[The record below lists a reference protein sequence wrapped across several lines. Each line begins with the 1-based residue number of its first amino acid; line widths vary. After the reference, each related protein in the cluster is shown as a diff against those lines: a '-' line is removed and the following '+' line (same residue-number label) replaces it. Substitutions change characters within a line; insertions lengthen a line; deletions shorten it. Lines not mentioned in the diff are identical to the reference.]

1 MISDIKGTPPAKPEL
16 YTPKVQPPVAANA
29 PKPLDAAVR
38 KAEIVPIKKADIA
51 IDPVEMQQ
59 KLKRVLEEANQ
70 HMANSKVQLGFS
82 MNQAISGP
90 VITVKNLQSGEVVR
104 TIPSEVVIKVAQN
117 IDSLKGILFNQKL

>member
-1 MISDIKGTPPAKPEL
+1 MIPEIKGTSPAK
-16 YTPKVQPPVAANA
+16 TAVDTTKVQASVVSNSA
-29 PKPLDAAVR
+29 KPLDASVR
-38 KAEIVPIKKADIA
+38 KADLVPIKKADLA
-51 IDPVEMQQ
+51 VDPIEMQQ
-59 KLKRVLEEANQ
+59 KLKKILEEANQ

-82 MNQAISGP
+82 MNQAIDGP

>member
-1 MISDIKGTPPAKPEL
+1 MISDIKGTPPAKPEV
-16 YTPKVQPPVAANA
+16 YTPKVQPSVAANA
-29 PKPLDAAVR
+29 AKSHDSTVR

-59 KLKRVLEEANQ
+59 KLKKVLEEANQ

>member
-1 MISDIKGTPPAKPEL
+1 MIPDIKGTPPAKPEVH
-16 YTPKVQPPVAANA
+16 TPKVQTADAANG
-29 PKPLDAAVR
+29 PKPLDASVR
-38 KAEIVPIKKADIA
+38 KAEIVQIKKADLA
-51 IDPVEMQQ
+51 VDPIEMQQ
-59 KLKRVLEEANQ
+59 KLKKILEEANQ

-82 MNQAISGP
+82 MNQAIDGP

>member
-1 MISDIKGTPPAKPEL
+1 MISNIKGTPPAKPEVSTL
-16 YTPKVQPPVAANA
+16 KVQASVAANSA
-29 PKPLDAAVR
+29 KPLDTSVR
-38 KAEIVPIKKADIA
+38 KPEIVSIKKADLA
-51 IDPVEMQQ
+51 VDPVEMQE
-59 KLKRVLEEANQ
+59 KLKKILEEANQ

-104 TIPSEVVIKVAQN
+104 TIPSEVVIHIAQN

>member
-1 MISDIKGTPPAKPEL
+1 MRHLLRFSASFLCACTTLLAEDS
-16 YTPKVQPPVAANA
+16 A

>member
-1 MISDIKGTPPAKPEL
+1 MVSDIKGTPPAKPEV
-16 YTPKVQPPVAANA
+16 YTPKVQPSVAANTA
-29 PKPLDAAVR
+29 KPLDSIVR

-59 KLKRVLEEANQ
+59 KLKKVLEEANQ

-82 MNQAISGP
+82 MNQAINGP

>member
-1 MISDIKGTPPAKPEL
+1 MIPDIKVTSPAKPAVD
-16 YTPKVQPPVAANA
+16 TPKVQASAGSNSA
-29 PKPLDAAVR
+29 KPLDATVR
-38 KAEIVPIKKADIA
+38 KADLVPIKKADLA
-51 IDPVEMQQ
+51 VDPIEMQQ
-59 KLKRVLEEANQ
+59 KLKKILEEANQ

-82 MNQAISGP
+82 MNQAIDGP

>member
-1 MISDIKGTPPAKPEL
+1 MISNIKGTPPAKPEVSTL
-16 YTPKVQPPVAANA
+16 KVQASVVANSA
-29 PKPLDAAVR
+29 KPLDTSVR
-38 KAEIVPIKKADIA
+38 KPEIVSIKKADLA
-51 IDPVEMQQ
+51 VDPVEMQE
-59 KLKRVLEEANQ
+59 KLKKILEEANQ

-104 TIPSEVVIKVAQN
+104 TIPSEVVIHIAQN

>member
-1 MISDIKGTPPAKPEL
+1 MISNIKGTPPAKPEVSNL
-16 YTPKVQPPVAANA
+16 KVQASVVANGAKQLDTSVQ
-29 PKPLDAAVR
+29 KP
-38 KAEIVPIKKADIA
+38 EIVSIKKADLA
-51 IDPVEMQQ
+51 VDPVEMQQ
-59 KLKRVLEEANQ
+59 KLKKILEEANQ

-104 TIPSEVVIKVAQN
+104 TIPSEVVIHIAQN